1 MEKGELLGQRSG
13 HKRLMVLGTGSGVG
27 KSLVVAGLCRHARN
41 RGLSV
46 APFKAQN
53 MSNNAAIAKGG
64 GEIGRAQ
71 FFQAQ
76 AAGLDPDVR
85 MNPILL
91 KPLGDGKSQVV
102 FMGRPL
108 GIYDIQ
114 GYRELKKG
122 LAPKLVEI
130 FHEYAR
136 QFDVVILEG
145 AGSPAEIN
153 LLEEDLVNTRM
164 ARWAEADALLL
175 GDIEQGGVF
184 ASLYGTWSLLPPEDR
199 KVIRWM
205 GVNKFRGDP
214 TLLQSGF
221 RALEELTGV
230 PVLGV
235 LDHLG
240 DLPIPDEDSYRV
252 RQKMPQESDTLR
264 ILAIEWPHLSNRS
277 DFDPLLGEKGICVE
291 FVPLGKVPSGKVDC
305 VVLPGTRQTSGDLEM
320 FRKSPLFPWFTR
332 YVKDGGRLVGICGGY
347 QMLGSDILDPEKIES
362 SREWIRGLGLLPFSV
377 RFKNDKIA
385 RRVAVRVR
393 PSSFFESLSGYT
405 GLRGYEIRHGRTI
418 PHGQSEM
425 FDLHD
430 PETGAF
436 LGAEGF
442 FSTDGRVWGVP
453 VHGLFEDDAFRS
465 HFLEQCSSRESVSP
479 APYRENL
486 EAALDRLAERVHAAF
501 PLLNC

>member
-1 MEKGELLGQRSG
+1 MKIGQR
-13 HKRLMVLGTGSGVG
+13 RLMVLGTGSGVG
-27 KSLVVAGLCRHARN
+27 KSLVVAGLCRYARN
-41 RGLSV
+41 RGFSV

-71 FFQAQ
+71 FLQAQ
-76 AAGLDPDVR
+76 AAGLEPDVR

-91 KPLGDGKSQVV
+91 KPLGNKESQVV

-108 GIYDIQ
+108 GVYDIQ

-136 QFDVVILEG
+136 QFDVIILEG

-214 TLLQSGF
+214 TLLLSGF
-221 RALEELTGV
+221 RTLETLTGI

-240 DLPIPDEDSYRV
+240 DLPLPDEDSYRV
-252 RQKMPQESDTLR
+252 RKKPFQDDDALR
-264 ILAIEWPHLSNRS
+264 ILVVEWPHLSNRS
-277 DFDPLLGEKGICVE
+277 DFDPLMGEEGVRVD
-291 FVPLGKVPSGKVDC
+291 FVPIDKVPTGRVDC
-305 VVLPGTRQTSGDLEM
+305 VFLPGTRQTCGDLEA
-320 FRKSPLFPWFTR
+320 FRQSPLFGWFSR
-332 YVKDGGRLVGICGGY
+332 FVDEGGRVVGICGGY
-347 QMLGSDILDPEKIES
+347 QMMGADILDPEKIES
-362 SREWIRGLGLLPFSV
+362 SRGWVRGLGLLPFSV
-377 RFKNDKIA
+377 RFENDKIA
-385 RRVAVRVR
+385 RSVVARMR
-393 PSSFFESLSGYT
+393 FSPFSNSDGGISAI
-405 GLRGYEIRHGRTI
+405 RGYEIRHGRTVS
-418 PHGQSEM
+418 HGSNEI
-425 FDLHD
+425 FDLYEPD
-430 PETGAF
+430 SGAL
-436 LGAEGF
+436 LGSDGLTSA
-442 FSTDGRVWGVP
+442 DGRIWGGP
-453 VHGLFEDDAFRS
+453 VHGLFEDDRFRS
-465 HFLEQCSSRESVSP
+465 LFLGQFALRENVDST
-479 APYRENL
+479 PYRENL
-486 EAALDRLAERVHAAF
+486 ESALDRLGERVHAAF